1 MSEQKEN
8 NRQFATFHVAGRLY
22 GVDVLRVQEVTRAL
36 PIADVPLAPQFVHG
50 LINLRGQI
58 STAISLREL
67 FQITE
72 KAPDDQM
79 NVVCRLN
86 DILISFLVDGVGDV
100 LELDSKDFEL
110 APETVPDGIRRF
122 IEGVYKTP
130 SALMSVVD
138 VDKIASYFANASKE
152 LRKEARL

>member
-1 MSEQKEN
+1 MIPDKL
-8 NRQFATFHVAGRLY
+8 RQFTTFHIANRLY

-36 PIADVPLAPQFVHG
+36 PIAEVPLAPKFICG

-67 FQITE
+67 FQISD
-72 KAPDDQM
+72 KAPDNQM

-86 DILISFLVDGVGDV
+86 DILISFLVDNVGDV
-100 LELDSKDFEL
+100 LELDSKEFEL
-110 APETVPDGIRRF
+110 APETVPESIKRF

-130 SALMSVVD
+130 TDLVSVVD
-138 VDKIASYFANASKE
+138 IDKIADYFTNAGKI
-152 LRKEARL
+152 